1 MNTPRA
7 EHPGSFGTLVHK
19 RWRSTTQRATRCVP
33 LAHRSDVHELRA
45 GSNCNIPRSQDSN
58 TPTRPQHRHHAN
70 NVHPAA
76 PNKHHKRPLSLKEC
90 RWTRALQLEP
100 RGCVSTHH
108 TTNFQLCSRRD
119 NRHLGTTLHPRCNLR
134 EERRNHATPK
144 TNTEMK

>member
-1 MNTPRA
+1 MSQRNEGQFSKRDETPSARNI
-7 EHPGSFGTLVHK
+7 
-19 RWRSTTQRATRCVP
+19 
-33 LAHRSDVHELRA
+33 LAHLARLYTNAGGQQHNAQHVAYHWLIEVMFMSYALVPIATFPDPRTITLRPVH
-45 GSNCNIPRSQDSN
+45 N
-58 TPTRPQHRHHAN
+58 TESKHHAN

-119 NRHLGTTLHPRCNLR
+119 NRHLGTTQHP
-134 EERRNHATPK
+134 
-144 TNTEMK
+144 